1 MRASLNKIQKLW
13 YSCKEIGI
21 PQMADYAVFLLQKKS
36 GNLARKTP
44 LGGFAI
50 DFDPKEIEIKIP
62 FDPFNSKLLEL
73 IEKDR
78 DRVLQTAEDLLSGWY
93 HPFGGEKAP
102 LTFDTSM
109 ESPQHWSAVGDQ
121 VNGRDIKWLW
131 EPARFSWAFDLA
143 KAWMITKDDRYV
155 TFFWQQFTE
164 FIGQN
169 PVNSAPNFTSAQEC
183 AMRMIAWLM
192 TYQIF
197 KESPATSAEHTAQ
210 LTAALWQQAARIR
223 STLGYARSQNNNHLL
238 SEALGLVIAGSLFA
252 GKSHLA
258 SGWLHTGFKEFN
270 RAILLQVESD
280 GTYSQHSANYHRL
293 MLQLALVYYGYAKQI
308 GLDIP
313 HEVTERLA
321 AATRWLAAQL
331 DEISGRL
338 PNLGHNDGSL
348 LLPMGT
354 DKFRDYRPTLQAAG
368 LAFLGQPCLPP
379 GQWDE
384 LALWLGLPVTDKV
397 LEIQSITSPAIHDI
411 SSSNKRASLRG
422 VTFHGRPAHADQ
434 LHLDVWWG
442 GFNIAQDAGTFAY
455 NDAPPWQNPFSSTL
469 MHNTLSIDDQDQMVK
484 ASKFLW
490 LRQAQAK
497 WHPAPSKDILMA
509 SHDGYRRAGVIPTR
523 IVTFVDS
530 QQMEVVD
537 QVHFIRKTDA
547 RLINLQWLLID
558 WQYQLEGN
566 NLSLTSIDR
575 QFKISFH
582 ASLKD
587 DPSMIS
593 PIDVALIRGGET
605 LAGKR
610 QNPILGW
617 ASDTYGEK
625 HPALSL
631 SVQYQTN
638 VDLQIVTRFEFSKT
652 APDSQ
657 G

>member
-1 MRASLNKIQKLW
+1 MRAPLNKIQKLW

-21 PQMADYAVFLLQKKS
+21 PQMADYAGYLLQIKS

-44 LGGFAI
+44 LGGDAI
-50 DFDPKEIEIKIP
+50 GFDPKEIDLIVP
-62 FDPFNSKLLEL
+62 FDPFNPKLLEL
-73 IEKDR
+73 IKKDR
-78 DRVLQTAEDLLSGWY
+78 DRVVQTAEELLSGWY

-102 LTFDTSM
+102 LTFDTSIHT
-109 ESPQHWSAVGDQ
+109 PQHWSAVGDQ
-121 VNGRDIKWLW
+121 VKGRDIKWLW

-155 TFFWQQFTE
+155 AFFWQQFSE
-164 FIGQN
+164 FLSQN

-192 TYQIF
+192 TYQVF

-210 LTAALWQQAARIR
+210 LTTALWQQAARIP

-238 SEALGLVIAGSLFA
+238 SEALGLVVAGSLFA
-252 GKSHLA
+252 GNSPLA
-258 SGWLHTGFKEFN
+258 RNWLNIGIKEFN
-270 RAILLQVESD
+270 RAILNQVEAD

-293 MLQLALVYYGYAKQI
+293 MMQLALVYYGYAKQNKI
-308 GLDIP
+308 EIP
-313 HEVTERLA
+313 QEVKARLA
-321 AATRWLAAQL
+321 AATRWLAAQINP
-331 DEISGRL
+331 ISGKL

-354 DKFRDYRPTLQAAG
+354 AEFRDYRPTLQAAS
-368 LAFLGQPCLPP
+368 LAFLGQPFLPS
-379 GQWDE
+379 GKWDE

-397 LEIQSITSPAIHDI
+397 FEIQSITSPAIYDI

-434 LHLDVWWG
+434 LHLDLWWS
-442 GFNIAQDAGTFAY
+442 GFNITQDAGTFAY

-469 MHNTLSIDDQDQMVK
+469 VHNTLFIDEQDQMIK

-497 WHPAPSKDILMA
+497 WHSAPSKDILMA
-509 SHDGYRRAGVIPTR
+509 SHDGYRRSGIIPTR
-523 IVTFVDS
+523 IVTFVDA

-537 QVHFIRKTDA
+537 QVHFTRKTDL
-547 RLINLQWLLID
+547 RLITLHWLLID

-566 NLSLTSIDR
+566 NLSLTSADR
-575 QFKISFH
+575 QVKISFH
-582 ASLKD
+582 ASLKND
-587 DPSMIS
+587 ASMVS
-593 PIDVALIRGGET
+593 HYDVSLIRAGET
-605 LAGKR
+605 ISGKR

-638 VDLQIVTRFEFSKT
+638 VDLQIVTRFEFSQN
-652 APDSQ
+652 ASDSQ